1 MSAEPFTGEITAYGF
16 DFSPRGWSACNGALL
31 AISSNTALFSLL
43 GTNYGGDG
51 RSTMG
56 LPDLRG
62 RTAIGNGQGV
72 GLSGHRIGQRA
83 GVENNT
89 LNVSQMPAHTHGAT
103 FTPTSAADLSVTLEA
118 TTDEG
123 NSKTPSAGAYLA
135 RTVAEGGP
143 QDKPES
149 IYKTSATASTLVEL
163 GGVTVTGSASGG
175 GDVTIATTGGNQSVS
190 NMQPYLALNYCISLQ
205 GLYPSRT

>member
-62 RTAIGNGQGV
+62 RSPISYGKHPGSSFDWRVGQIAGREYYT
-72 GLSGHRIGQRA
+72 LS
-83 GVENNT
+83 T
-89 LNVSQMPAHTHGAT
+89 LQMPQHNHTAS
-103 FTPTSAADLSVTLEA
+103 FTPTTSTAPTVTLSAMTELG
-118 TTDEG
+118 TSD
-123 NSKTPSAGAYLA
+123 TPSNGAYLA
-135 RTVAEGGP
+135 KTNPTGSVQDGPEQIYTTTVG
-143 QDKPES
+143 
-149 IYKTSATASTLVEL
+149 TAVEL
-163 GGVTVTGSASGG
+163 GGIEVTGGSVDGAVTVNNNGAS
-175 GDVTIATTGGNQSVS
+175 QSFPLI
-190 NMQPYLALNYCISLQ
+190 QPIQAVNYCIALQ
-205 GLYPSRT
+205 GTYPSRS